1 MWSSG
6 EVLPTRVRLAWWKTD
21 ARPTSCI
28 YYCKNLFQS
37 QDPYINSPSCLLF
50 LSTFG
55 YENLVFTWNSFPKL
69 TLFFLL
75 EYVLIL
81 YGEILLWSL
90 LGRVTGVVHGKN
102 PESLWGIHFTL
113 QSPTTEPQTLWWA
126 RPIATNASRILL
138 RSAISIPPCFVGRI
152 SKRMRNP
159 KVWGSI
165 PHGYSEYFLCLTL
178 VTRRRHSS
186 LSLPRSTR
194 AGFAPRNTFIVA
206 GLNELNS
213 SFRAL
218 LSDCNSSLQSRWPA
232 LCSSVNIHP

>member
-1 MWSSG
+1 MRSSHLDLKSMWSSG

-50 LSTFG
+50 LSTFS

-81 YGEILLWSL
+81 YGKILLWSL

-113 QSPTTEPQTLWWA
+113 QSPTTDSMVSKA
-126 RPIATNASRILL
+126 HCDSRIPHT
-138 RSAISIPPCFVGRI
+138 SGISNVDTAMFCR
-152 SKRMRNP
+152 
-159 KVWGSI
+159 
-165 PHGYSEYFLCLTL
+165 
-178 VTRRRHSS
+178 
-186 LSLPRSTR
+186 
-194 AGFAPRNTFIVA
+194 
-206 GLNELNS
+206 
-213 SFRAL
+213 
-218 LSDCNSSLQSRWPA
+218 
-232 LCSSVNIHP
+232 

>member
-50 LSTFG
+50 LSTFS

-126 RPIATNASRILL
+126 RPIATHASRILL
-138 RSAISIPPCFVGRI
+138 GSAMSIPSCFVGRI
-152 SKRMRNP
+152 SKRVRNP

-178 VTRRRHSS
+178 VTRRKDIVLCVFTALDSS
-186 LSLPRSTR
+186 GIC
-194 AGFAPRNTFIVA
+194 A
-206 GLNELNS
+206 
-213 SFRAL
+213 
-218 LSDCNSSLQSRWPA
+218 
-232 LCSSVNIHP
+232 